1 MYLLTAFGHQPL
13 EAKDGLEGLSVMR
26 KERPDLVL
34 VDIHMPVMDG
44 YEFAR
49 QVRADADFHAIPLVA
64 VTALAMTGDRERI
77 LAHQF
82 DGYIS
87 KPVAPEALLAQIRKY
102 LEQDPQHL
110 AVAPKPECRAASS
123 AEAAPDTDPQA
134 FAPKPGGPAAAAAA
148 VAPQPEPLR
157 PVVLF
162 VDNSETNV
170 HIVRATLEPSGYNV
184 VVARSA
190 EEGVMEA
197 RRRKPDLIISDVHMP
212 HGDGYSFMHTVHGD
226 PALRHIPFVFLSS
239 SVWSARERVQAM
251 QQGATKFLSRPIEPQ
266 TLLQEIEGCF
276 RKQAD

>member
-26 KERPDLVL
+26 REKPDLVL

-64 VTALAMTGDRERI
+64 VTALAMTGDREKI

-87 KPVAPEALLAQIRKY
+87 KPVAPEALLVQIRKY
-102 LEQDPQHL
+102 LEPDPQHP

-123 AEAAPDTDPQA
+123 TEAARDTPPQA
-134 FAPKPGGPAAAAAA
+134 FAPKPGGPAAAA
-148 VAPQPEPLR
+148 VAPQPEPQR

-162 VDNSETNV
+162 VDNSETNAQ
-170 HIVRATLEPSGYNV
+170 IVRATLEPSGYSV
-184 VVARSA
+184 AVARSA
-190 EEGVMEA
+190 EEGIMEA

-212 HGDGYSFMHTVHGD
+212 HGDGYSFMHMAQCD
-226 PALRHIPFVFLSS
+226 PVLRHIPFVFLSS
-239 SVWSARERVQAM
+239 SVWSAREKTQAL

-266 TLLQEIEGCF
+266 TLLREIEDCL